1 MLNLKFDSILKM
13 KLPRNK
19 QNLNLAKALRKNMTK
34 EEKHLWY
41 DFLRICPFRFR
52 RQELIGNY
60 IADFYCD
67 KAMLVI
73 EIDGSQHYEVD
84 ALEYDRK
91 RTDYFNSLNIEVL
104 RFTNIEVTKN
114 FDGVCEVILL
124 NLNKRLKFFN
134 EQNKLKGDRFYGTE
148 G

>member
-1 MLNLKFDSILKM
+1 MN
-13 KLPRNK
+13 LPRNK

-73 EIDGSQHYEVD
+73 EIDGSQHYEPD
-84 ALEYDRK
+84 ALEYDQK
-91 RTDYFNSLNIEVL
+91 RTDFFNSLNIDVL
-104 RFTNIEVTKN
+104 RFTNIEVAKN
-114 FDGVCEVILL
+114 FEGVCETILL
-124 NLNKRLKFFN
+124 NVNKRVKFVN
-134 EQNKLKGDRFYGTE
+134 EKIN
-148 G
+148 

>member
-1 MLNLKFDSILKM
+1 
-13 KLPRNK
+13 
-19 QNLNLAKALRKNMTK
+19 MTK

-73 EIDGSQHYEVD
+73 EIDGSQHYEPD

-91 RTDYFNSLNIEVL
+91 RTDFFNSLNIDVL
-104 RFTNIEVTKN
+104 RFTNIEVAKN
-114 FDGVCEVILL
+114 FEGVCETILL
-124 NLNKRLKFFN
+124 NVNKRVKFVN
-134 EQNKLKGDRFYGTE
+134 EKIN
-148 G
+148 

>member
-1 MLNLKFDSILKM
+1 MN
-13 KLPRNK
+13 LPRNK
-19 QNLNLAKALRKNMTK
+19 QNLNLVKALRKNMTK
-34 EEKHLWY
+34 EENHLWY

-73 EIDGSQHYEVD
+73 EIDGSQHYEPD

-91 RTDYFNSLNIEVL
+91 RTDFFNSLNIDVL
-104 RFTNIEVTKN
+104 RFTNIEVAKN
-114 FDGVCEVILL
+114 FEGVCETILL
-124 NLNKRLKFFN
+124 NVNKRVKFVN
-134 EQNKLKGDRFYGTE
+134 EKIN
-148 G
+148 

>member
-1 MLNLKFDSILKM
+1 
-13 KLPRNK
+13 
-19 QNLNLAKALRKNMTK
+19 MTK
-34 EEKHLWY
+34 EERHLWY
-41 DFLRICPFRFR
+41 DFLRTCPIRFR

-73 EIDGSQHYEVD
+73 EIDGSQHYEVE

-91 RTDYFNSLNIEVL
+91 RSAYFNSLNIEVL

-114 FDGVCEVILL
+114 FEGVCEAILF
-124 NLNKRLKFFN
+124 NVNKRLKFFS
-134 EQNKLKGDRFYGTE
+134 EQNKLNKRR
-148 G
+148 